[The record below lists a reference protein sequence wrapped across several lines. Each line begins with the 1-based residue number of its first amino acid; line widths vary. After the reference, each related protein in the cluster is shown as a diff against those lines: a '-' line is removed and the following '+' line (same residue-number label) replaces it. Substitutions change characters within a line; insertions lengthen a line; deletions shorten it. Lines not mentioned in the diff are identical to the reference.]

1 MVKTI
6 KSFTIFSAVYLLIVL
21 FGQEEIAWYLKPFL
35 LLLLLIT
42 VFTTQKF
49 PSKNTLLVALAF
61 SWLGDIL
68 LMFVSRNGNFFIFG
82 LIAFL
87 LSHITYIV
95 LFTQQPKSSEQLAL
109 SLEPINKGSSLLMAQ
124 SSKLLRF
131 GAGFIILYL
140 CIMLKVLLPHLGA
153 MRLPVTVYALVIS
166 TMLFFAFKGSLNWK
180 KPAGN
185 YVLLGAL
192 FFVMSDSILAFNKF
206 YTPIPYNSFLIMS
219 TYCIAQGLIV
229 TGILKLNGAAPN

>member
-1 MVKTI
+1 MFSTI
-6 KSFTIFSAVYLLIVL
+6 KTFIGFSAAYLLIVL

-35 LLLLLIT
+35 LLILIAVVYT
-42 VFTTQKF
+42 SDKFTT
-49 PSKNTLLVALAF
+49 KNTLLVALAF

-68 LMFVSRNGNFFIFG
+68 LMFVSKNVLFFIFG

-87 LSHITYIV
+87 LSHTTYII
-95 LFTQQPKSSEQLAL
+95 LFTRQPKTEFNNNP
-109 SLEPINKGSSLLMAQ
+109 SLI
-124 SSKLLRF
+124 RF
-131 GAGFIILYL
+131 GAGFIILYV

-166 TMLFFAFKGSLNWK
+166 AMLFFAFKGRINWK
-180 KPAGN
+180 RPAGN

-206 YTPIPYNSFLIMS
+206 YNPITYNSFLIMS

-229 TGILKLNGAAPN
+229 TGILKLNGTVLNY